1 MCKGVLRSRSII
13 GYGLYYCMRPQPVRR
28 TERFERLL
36 PRLLSH
42 SPTTNRYKRPRREAV
57 EGLRSR
63 LDGTVGAY
71 DYDEDEDEDEGE
83 KAEDEKEGR
92 ERGVGKECEEVTK
105 EIPGTLGYK

>member
-1 MCKGVLRSRSII
+1 
-13 GYGLYYCMRPQPVRR
+13 LYAATARATNR
-28 TERFERLL
+28 TIRKTS
-36 PRLLSH
+36 PSCLLSH